1 VCTLLTIHP
10 HHFLRLLS
18 YKLTMPGEVLDRPN
32 PRPASLNFRIPS
44 SNIHV
49 NLESANVLTPE
60 ELQAITKFRRAA
72 DYIAAA
78 MIFLKDNVLL
88 EREIKPEDIKPRL
101 LGHWG
106 TCPGLI
112 LTYAHLN
119 MLIRKENEK
128 MIFVVG
134 PGMSIFLRYMRL
146 FVSLIPLSGHGAPAI
161 LATLWIEGSLAK
173 FFPQYSLDKAG
184 LKNLITGF
192 STPKGFPSH
201 INAEVPGSIHEGGE
215 LGYALAVAFGAVMD
229 KPELIVPVII
239 GDGEAETGPT
249 AA

>member
-1 VCTLLTIHP
+1 
-10 HHFLRLLS
+10 
-18 YKLTMPGEVLDRPN
+18 MPGEVLDRPN
-32 PRPASLNFRIPS
+32 PPPGKSQLPDSILEYRANF
-44 SNIHV
+44 
-49 NLESANVLTPE
+49 ESAGALTPQ
-60 ELQAITKFRRAA
+60 ELQAISAYRRAA
-72 DYIAAA
+72 DYVAAA

-88 EREIKPEDIKPRL
+88 EREIKHEDIKPRL

-106 TCPGLI
+106 TCPGLV
-112 LTYAHLN
+112 LAYAHLS
-119 MLIRKENEK
+119 MLIRKEDEK

-134 PGMSIFLRYMRL
+134 PGTPYGMRS
-146 FVSLIPLSGHGAPAI
+146 FASLIPLLGHGAPAI
-161 LATLWIEGSLAK
+161 LATLWLEGSLAK

-184 LKNLITGF
+184 LKNLIAGF
-192 STPKGFPSH
+192 STPSGFPSH

>member
-1 VCTLLTIHP
+1 
-10 HHFLRLLS
+10 
-18 YKLTMPGEVLDRPN
+18 MPGEVLDRPN
-32 PRPASLNFRIPS
+32 PPPGESQLPDSILEYR
-44 SNIHV
+44 V
-49 NLESANVLTPE
+49 NLDSANALTPD
-60 ELQAITKFRRAA
+60 ELQAISAYRRAA

-88 EREIKPEDIKPRL
+88 EREIEHEDIKPRL

-112 LTYAHLN
+112 LAYAHLSL
-119 MLIRKENEK
+119 LIRKENEK

-134 PGMSIFLRYMRL
+134 PGTSYDTCSFT
-146 FVSLIPLSGHGAPAI
+146 SLIPLPGHGAPAI
-161 LATLWIEGSLAK
+161 LATLWMEGSLAK
-173 FFPQYSLDKAG
+173 FFPQYSLDKSG
-184 LKNLITGF
+184 LKNLIAGF
-192 STPKGFPSH
+192 STPSGFPSH

>member
-1 VCTLLTIHP
+1 
-10 HHFLRLLS
+10 
-18 YKLTMPGEVLDRPN
+18 MPGQILDCPN
-32 PRPASLNFRIPS
+32 PPPGKSQLPDSILDY
-44 SNIHV
+44 HV
-49 NLESANVLTPE
+49 NLEYANALTPE

-78 MIFLKDNVLL
+78 MIFLKDNILL

-106 TCPGLI
+106 TCPGLV

-119 MLIRKENEK
+119 MLIRKGNEK

-134 PGMSIFLRYMRL
+134 PGMPFPPHFMRV
-146 FVSLIPLSGHGAPAI
+146 FRPLNLLLGHGAPAI
-161 LATLWIEGSLAK
+161 LATLWLESSLAK

-184 LKNLITGF
+184 LRNLIAGF
-192 STPKGFPSH
+192 STPAGFPSH